1 MKRLVSYIYKY
12 SNGKKGENVG
22 YGKIDTIDNRI
33 KLNISLRCTRCVT
46 ALKVYFFIR
55 EESTK
60 LVYIGEAKGNGNI
73 YELRSIIDIY
83 ETTKGKYKTSD
94 IYGLAIVS
102 EKEIVYIS
110 YWKEEYKIE
119 GYIMWNEKPTALE
132 AKESKDEAEKA
143 QANKAEDNSVEVVEE
158 DTIYLIDKNCVPV
171 EEAVNDEKIVKES
184 VEEEQVHLSQF
195 FKENVMSS
203 MMLDGKNQTTCSIK
217 PMDIYMLPRKCW
229 EIVRNA
235 YVCHG
240 FMRYGQVYLIERN
253 GLYIGVCGY
262 KTINEEIIA
271 KKYGFD
277 IFMEG
282 DVASLGKSS
291 NPKWSTGLWCR
302 RII

>member
-12 SNGKKGENVG
+12 SDGKKGENVG

-33 KLNISLRCTRCVT
+33 KINISLRCTRCVT
-46 ALKVYFFIR
+46 SLKMYFFIR
-55 EESTK
+55 EEGTK
-60 LVYIGEAKGNGNI
+60 LVYIGESGGNGNI
-73 YELRSIIDIY
+73 YELRTIIDIY
-83 ETTKGKYKTSD
+83 EVTDGKYKTSD
-94 IYGLAIVS
+94 IYGLAVIS

-110 YWKEEYKIE
+110 YWKEEYKIK
-119 GYIMWNEKPTALE
+119 GYVMWNEESTALE
-132 AKESKDEAEKA
+132 AKESKDNSQMAQINKA
-143 QANKAEDNSVEVVEE
+143 QDNSVEIVEE

-171 EEAVNDEKIVKES
+171 EENINEEKVAKES

-195 FKENVMSS
+195 FKENVMLT
-203 MMLDGKNQTTCSIK
+203 MTLDGESQTTCSIK

-262 KTINEEIIA
+262 RTINEEIIA

-282 DVASLGKSS
+282 AVASLGRSS